1 MIWMVSTLHAVNT
14 QICHK
19 HWDEA
24 AQSEVTICF
33 PLEIKRLIAS
43 ATVYARSHLFT
54 GLFSSASLMLMV
66 QPVVCCDC
74 EIISVAGATETL
86 DGISSLQVKRVWKQ
100 RGKRGAFWMGLYNYS
115 FAVCFFLFFLS
126 EAVITAHSHGSLLL
140 SAGLISQSM
149 NRNCQS
155 DAALCGETRGDWLLL
170 LHSDTHT
177 HTHTFF
183 LVVSNVFA
191 LQKTDFSLHIQ
202 FSEDSS

>member
-1 MIWMVSTLHAVNT
+1 MQQQQNTCFENLIRCHSVTISTLKMTRVKPTVWIGVPVILSTPLACTELSGLLFMIWMVSTLHAVNT

-115 FAVCFFLFFLS
+115 FAVC
-126 EAVITAHSHGSLLL
+126 
-140 SAGLISQSM
+140 
-149 NRNCQS
+149 
-155 DAALCGETRGDWLLL
+155 
-170 LHSDTHT
+170 
-177 HTHTFF
+177 
-183 LVVSNVFA
+183 VFSY
-191 LQKTDFSLHIQ
+191 FSYPKP
-202 FSEDSS
+202 